1 MKHDNTIV
9 VLLWQQNEKLYTYLF
24 RRILYLNQQNFLN
37 SLKNQYFC
45 CFDVVLCFRNGTA
58 TK

>member
-1 MKHDNTIV
+1 MIKLLSHFCGNRMKNFT
-9 VLLWQQNEKLYTYLF
+9 
-24 RRILYLNQQNFLN
+24 RIFFVGFFYLNQQNFLN

-45 CFDVVLCFRNGTA
+45 CFDVGLCFRNGTA